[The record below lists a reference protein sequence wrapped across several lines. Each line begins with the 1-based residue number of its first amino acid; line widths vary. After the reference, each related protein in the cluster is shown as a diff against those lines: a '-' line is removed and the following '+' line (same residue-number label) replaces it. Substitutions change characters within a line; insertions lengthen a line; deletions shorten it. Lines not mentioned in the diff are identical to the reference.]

1 MIKYFYKISNK
12 IIMFQE
18 VLQFKDFIILYYI
31 RKNTIKI
38 NRKVP
43 SLFISHISKINL
55 DFFLLL
61 WVFMIWTNLIAIGCF
76 LMHYSLPL
84 LCVKNS
90 RKKLQIHGTKSIWLM
105 MILGLFLVVFI
116 CFQHRKEKFVMLW
129 NFSFLLK

>member
-43 SLFISHISKINL
+43 PLFIWHLSRINL

-61 WVFMIWTNLIAIGCF
+61 RVFMSWTNPITIGCF

-90 RKKLQIHGTKSIWLM
+90 RKKLQIHETKSIWLI
-105 MILGLFLVVFI
+105 MIIGLFLVVFI